1 LCFWHFV
8 NFLVAGW
15 AVWRGPS
22 SASTGFPSAARHF
35 GELPGKTVKNENRWN
50 YLIVSANRWN
60 YF

>member
-22 SASTGFPSAARHF
+22 SASTGFPSARVLPGISF
-35 GELPGKTVKNENRWN
+35 GELHEN
-50 YLIVSANRWN
+50 YTS
-60 YF
+60 